1 LSRRF
6 GNLKRPGEKRE
17 VFAVVA
23 LQYGLMMGVETMPAP
38 SLSAIRGGNAE
49 GWALSG
55 MALGN

>member
-1 LSRRF
+1 
-6 GNLKRPGEKRE
+6 
-17 VFAVVA
+17 VA
-23 LQYGLMMGVETMPAP
+23 LQYGLMMGIEAMPAP